1 MCVSI
6 GIGIEKS
13 RKTTSIFSIGKKWDE
28 AMPERGKRDIKQET
42 SSLHSANVPISI
54 GISFFKVKRLYS
66 G

>member
-1 MCVSI
+1 MSKGKVFTLLI
-6 GIGIEKS
+6 DFIPIKNGYQTIKKIRVENR
-13 RKTTSIFSIGKKWDE
+13 RK
-28 AMPERGKRDIKQET
+28 RYIKQET